1 MPPFEFNAMPNRN
14 EINENL
20 LLAALAEDCL
30 DRLLPDLIPVV
41 MPPGEILYNFN
52 EDLTDVYFPGRST
65 VVSLLC
71 TTDEHEDVEVGLC
84 GNEGAVG
91 IAGLFGVDIS
101 SHQNLVQVPGSGFR
115 LGMSAARKEFR
126 RGECFQELLL
136 KFEHSLFIQ
145 VSQTALCNRI
155 HYDEERLARWLLL
168 SADRIEANQLPL
180 PRELLAKLLGLSP
193 ARASLTARLLES
205 AGMIRYKGEQL
216 IISDRE
222 NLEGTTCSCYWVARR
237 QSQKVLEPSKLNL

>member
-1 MPPFEFNAMPNRN
+1 MPNRSDV
-14 EINENL
+14 NENL

-30 DRLLPDLIPVV
+30 ERLLPELKQVV

-52 EDLTDVYFPGRST
+52 ENLADVYFPGRNT
-65 VVSLLC
+65 VVSLRC

-91 IAGLFGVDIS
+91 IAGLFGVDTN
-101 SHQNLVQVPGSGFR
+101 SHQNLVQVPGGGFR
-115 LGMSAARKEFR
+115 LGMSAARDEFR
-126 RGECFQELLL
+126 RGECFQQLML

-155 HYDEERLARWLLL
+155 HSDEERLARWLLL
-168 SADRIEANQLPL
+168 SADRIDADQLPL
-180 PRELLAKLLGLSP
+180 PRALLAKLLGRSP

-205 AGMIRYKGEQL
+205 AGMIRYKGEEL

-222 NLEGTTCSCYWVARR
+222 SLEGTTCSCYWVARR
-237 QSQKVLEPSKLNL
+237 QSQKVLEPSKVNL